1 MYLMH
6 PEVTAIPSIN
16 TTWTEDFFIQPPFL
30 ILLSMTP
37 KFFEGPA
44 DFRGWLEK
52 HHADTSE
59 LWVGFHKKD
68 SGRPSITWPESVD
81 EALCVGWI
89 DGLRKSIDAY
99 SYMIRFTPR
108 KRRSIWS
115 AVNTR
120 RAGELI
126 ESGRMRP
133 AGRRAFDGR
142 DPKKTN
148 LYSFEQ
154 REAAK
159 LDPDMEKRFRANR
172 KAWTFFEAQPP
183 GYRRLSIF
191 RVMSAK
197 QQETRERRL
206 ETLIRECAA
215 GRRMEPM
222 RRRSAP

>member
-1 MYLMH
+1 MK
-6 PEVTAIPSIN
+6 
-16 TTWTEDFFIQPPFL
+16 
-30 ILLSMTP
+30 P
-37 KFFEGPA
+37 KFFATPKE
-44 DFRGWLEK
+44 FREWLEK

-59 LWVGFHKKD
+59 LWVGFYKKD

-89 DGLRKSIDAY
+89 DGLRRSIDGD

-108 KRRSIWS
+108 RAGSIWS

-120 RAGELI
+120 RAKELI
-126 ESGRMRP
+126 EAGRMRP
-133 AGRRAFDGR
+133 AGLRAFEGR
-142 DPKKTN
+142 DPAKTN

-172 KAWTFFEAQPP
+172 KAWAFFQAQPP
-183 GYRRLSIF
+183 GYRRLAMF
-191 RVMSAK
+191 RIMSAK

-206 ETLIRECAA
+206 AALIRECVA